1 MSNERNTA
9 FLALCRVQIIIFTL
23 CWQRKEGIFM
33 DQIKIGVFLK
43 ELRKAKGLT
52 QEQLAEVLNVSNRTV
67 SRWETGSNMP
77 DISMLVEIA
86 VFYDVSI
93 PEIIQGERKSENM
106 DKETRETAVAMAKY
120 SQNSVKTEIQ
130 KAIGIL
136 ISVFGTFIIISALS
150 IFPSDSSW
158 GNIYSFLGSI
168 FLVTGIYF
176 IIKPFVAKCAS
187 RLLIILGC
195 TALLFGTFTLS
206 DYIAVKQ
213 FNQVPRFCYQTIYD
227 SRNPNQVIHKTIFF
241 TVVQKNPGTEYSHVY
256 IVE

>member
-1 MSNERNTA
+1 
-9 FLALCRVQIIIFTL
+9 
-23 CWQRKEGIFM
+23 M

-52 QEQLAEVLNVSNRTV
+52 QEQFAEVLNVSSRTV

-93 PEIIQGERKSENM
+93 PEIVQGERKSENM

-120 SQNSVKTEIQ
+120 SQNAVKIEKQ
-130 KAIGIL
+130 NVMGIL
-136 ISVFGTFIIISALS
+136 MSAFGTFIIMSALS

-158 GNIYSFLGSI
+158 SSIYSFLGSI

-176 IIKPFVAKCAS
+176 IIKPLVIKRVS
-187 RLLIILGC
+187 RILIVLGC
-195 TALLFGTFTLS
+195 IVLLFGTFMLS
-206 DYIAVKQ
+206 DYVAVTQ
-213 FNQVPRFCYQTIYD
+213 FNQVPRFRYKTIYD
-227 SRNPNQVIHKTIFF
+227 SRNPNQLVYETIFY
-241 TVVQKNPGTEYSHVY
+241 TVVYKNPGTEDEQVF
-256 IVE
+256 IVKRDALDDK